1 MFYCHCIYGSN
12 IIQRGHSLDVI
23 DNCSHHETCNDK
35 SSFKSKG
42 KTLYDMGLYSKL
54 VCKNQTWQDD
64 HQGHNIHFDLMVLF
78 AILPLSTNKRI
89 CQTEDNNCHHI

>member
-12 IIQRGHSLDVI
+12 ITQRGHSLDVI

-42 KTLYDMGLYSKL
+42 KTL
-54 VCKNQTWQDD
+54 
-64 HQGHNIHFDLMVLF
+64 
-78 AILPLSTNKRI
+78 
-89 CQTEDNNCHHI
+89 